1 MLDLTFLLAFNL
13 LMHPTNVPEKI
24 FLITYFTH
32 LTACYKT
39 LLQSFPFNQP
49 GLSQHSWLALHGNK
63 FT

>member
-1 MLDLTFLLAFNL
+1 
-13 LMHPTNVPEKI
+13 MHPTDVPEKI
-24 FLITYFTH
+24 LLITYFTR